1 MADTAQSKPA
11 QPMRTPPIRR
21 RRMFGVLMALVCAAG
36 AGLAASTAVLAWG
49 RHDQILTWISLIADA
64 AVVILAAELGVRALR
79 RRGMESE
86 LLELATRH
94 GTQQDSKL
102 VTAQHASL
110 TVDAEGT
117 VLTWSESALVLT
129 GYSAEQAI
137 GNTFA
142 FMLRPAAA
150 DADFQSQLMRTAVQ
164 SQRATGECWLVT
176 ATGERRW
183 MHLALA
189 PLRGEERWARRFMLV
204 LRDMS
209 ESRPA
214 EAAASERE
222 AAFERIVDSAM
233 DAILAVDE
241 DQRVLMFNAAAERVF
256 GWQRDEAIGQP
267 LEAFIPERFRT
278 GPRRHVDA
286 FGETGITSR
295 RMGDQTVLMA
305 LRKDGSE
312 FPIEA
317 SISQARVDGRRIYT
331 VILRDVS
338 ERVQVQEALR
348 RSHEELRQLALALQ
362 TAREEEKTRIAREL
376 HDELGQGLTALK
388 FDVSWLTQNLPP
400 HDKAVQEKLRSMG
413 GVLDRIVAEMRR
425 ISADLRPLILD
436 DLGFGAAAE
445 WLVNDFRKRTGA
457 ACECHLDESVED
469 IGEPVATALF
479 RALQESLTN
488 VARHAHATRVDVNVA
503 RRNGAVQLDVIDNGK
518 GIGEGDAQ
526 RPGSSGLRGLAQR
539 AMILGGDVRAQRL
552 DSGGT
557 RVTFRVP
564 VAEPARESVRQ

>member
-1 MADTAQSKPA
+1 
-11 QPMRTPPIRR
+11 
-21 RRMFGVLMALVCAAG
+21 MFGVLMALVCAAG
-36 AGLAASTAVLAWG
+36 AGLAASAAVLAWG
-49 RHDQILTWISLIADA
+49 RHDQLLIWISLIADA
-64 AVVILAAELGVRALR
+64 AVVLLTAELGVRALR

-86 LLELATRH
+86 LLDLATRH
-94 GTQQDSKL
+94 GTQDSKP

-110 TVDAEGT
+110 TVDTEGT

-137 GNTFA
+137 GNTFG
-142 FMLRPAAA
+142 FMLRTTAG
-150 DADFQSQLMRTAVQ
+150 DTDFQSQLMRTAVQ
-164 SQRATGECWLVT
+164 SQRATGECWLIT
-176 ATGERRW
+176 ATGQRRW
-183 MHLALA
+183 THLALA

-204 LRDMS
+204 LRDMN
-209 ESRPA
+209 ETRPPQ
-214 EAAASERE
+214 EASSERE
-222 AAFERIVDSAM
+222 AAFERLVDSAM
-233 DAILAVDE
+233 DAIIAVDE
-241 DQRVLMFNAAAERVF
+241 DQRVVMFNAAAERVF
-256 GWQRDEAIGQP
+256 GWQQAEALGQP
-267 LEAFIPERFRT
+267 LDTFLPERFRP
-278 GPRRHVDA
+278 GHRRHVEA
-286 FGETGITSR
+286 FGDTGITSR

-317 SISQARVDGRRIYT
+317 SISQARVDGRRLYT

-338 ERVQVQEALR
+338 ERVHAQQALQQ
-348 RSHEELRQLALALQ
+348 SHEELRQLALALQ

-518 GIGEGDAQ
+518 GIGDSDAQ

-539 AMILGGDVRAQRL
+539 AMILGGEVSAQRL

-564 VAEPARESVRQ
+564 VTEPAKESVRQ